1 MTGVL
6 AALIFSSIF
15 VVVAIDRPYTGA
27 IMVSKESIR
36 AVLEDLRSR
45 P

>member
-1 MTGVL
+1 VL
-6 AALIFSSIF
+6 AAIIFSAIL

-27 IMVSKESIR
+27 VKVSRESIR
-36 AVLEDLRSR
+36 AVLEDFRIA